1 MLEKEKTANPLCLWH
16 FKQIVWKSVFHF
28 IQTFKVFRLHFEFLK
43 IFFIFI
49 LTSSI
54 FHFNFS

>member
-43 IFFIFI
+43 IF
-49 LTSSI
+49 L
-54 FHFNFS
+54 FSF